1 MKKLSVQWKI
11 TFLSGLCLILT
22 SIALISFSVYN
33 AKQNQNIIKESSAE
47 SVIKKSTKILES
59 ESQLN
64 SVEIQKYLSEAFY
77 RAEMMVETALL
88 MKENAE
94 FNETLSEELR
104 MAQDEQIRRSVERF
118 DTLQSAFLVFK
129 KNALDGKDEEFMGA
143 DYAGSNEIGRLATY
157 WAINVEGTKALSNI
171 LYESLL
177 VEESN
182 RERFTCALESKSS
195 CLSTPRFSDYGDIS
209 TLTTTISMPILVDT
223 EVIGFMGIDLKLDN
237 LIAMA
242 KQTDKNLFDAKGSV
256 SILTDQTMLIAS
268 DNPDIKIGE
277 TYHSTHISDS
287 DMNGLISQ
295 KAVATQW
302 SQDGE
307 WLVAYAP
314 INIANKT
321 WGVLLEMPKSS
332 VIADAEHLDSI
343 IEQQIDKGI
352 VAELVAGIV
361 FIVVGFIIIA
371 IAALKLVTPIRTVV
385 ASLKDIASGEGD
397 LTQRLEVKSEDEIG
411 QLANNFNLFLEKIQG
426 TIKEVIQTSNQVVNT
441 TARAEQAAT
450 QIKNSSDSQFKEVD
464 LVATASEEMTQ
475 TAGLVFQN
483 ADMAV
488 NSATKANE
496 AATESQQVIENCAVE
511 MSRLVEQMSNAVPI
525 VEELAKHNLSITEI
539 LAVIEG
545 ISEQTNLLALN
556 AAIEAARA
564 GEQGRGFAVVADE
577 VRNLSSRT
585 KDSLSEIGSVIDNIQ
600 SGTKQVVA
608 AIHNGNELANNT
620 STRVVL
626 AVSELGSVFE
636 AISEIT
642 DMNTQIVRA
651 AEEQQTVSTEVNQS
665 VSKIRDLSAEIL
677 RQANSAEKVG
687 KDIAHIS
694 IEQQTILNQFKV

>member
-94 FNETLSEELR
+94 FNETPSEELR

-182 RERFTCALESKSS
+182 HERFTCVLESKSS

-223 EVIGFMGIDLKLDN
+223 EVIGFLGIDLKLDN

-256 SILTDQTMLIAS
+256 SILTDQIMLIAS
-268 DNPDIKIGE
+268 DNQDIKIGE

-287 DMNGLISQ
+287 DMNGLMSQ
-295 KAVATQW
+295 KTVATQW

-314 INIANKT
+314 INIANRT
-321 WGVLLEMPKSS
+321 WAVLLEMPKSS
-332 VIADAEHLDSI
+332 VVADAEHLDGI

-411 QLANNFNLFLEKIQG
+411 QLANNFNFFLEKLQG
-426 TIKEVIQTSNQVVNT
+426 TIKEVIQTSNQVADT

-450 QIKNSSDSQFKEVD
+450 QITNSSDSQFKEVD

-488 NSATKANE
+488 NSATKANK

-511 MSRLVEQMSNAVPI
+511 MSRLVEQMSDAVPI

-600 SGTKQVVA
+600 SGTKQVVT
-608 AIHNGNELANNT
+608 AIHSGNELANNA
-620 STRVVL
+620 STRVVQ

-651 AEEQQTVSTEVNQS
+651 AEEQQAVSTEVNHS

-677 RQANSAEKVG
+677 RQASSAEKVG

>member
-94 FNETLSEELR
+94 FNETSSEELR
-104 MAQDEQIRRSVERF
+104 MAEDEQIRRSVERF
-118 DTLQSAFLVFK
+118 DTLQSAFLVFN
-129 KNALDGKDEEFMGA
+129 KNALDGKDDEFMGA

-177 VEESN
+177 VDESN
-182 RERFTCALESKSS
+182 RERFTCALESKRS

-209 TLTTTISMPILVDT
+209 TLTTTISMPILVDS

-242 KQTDKNLFDAKGSV
+242 KQTDNNLFDSKGSV

-287 DMNGLISQ
+287 DMNGLIR
-295 KAVATQW
+295 KKKVETQW
-302 SQDGE
+302 SQDGD

-361 FIVVGFIIIA
+361 FIVVGFVIIA
-371 IAALKLVTPIRTVV
+371 IAALKLVAPIRTVV

-411 QLANNFNLFLEKIQG
+411 QLAYNFNLFLEKLQG
-426 TIKEVIQTSNQVVNT
+426 TIKEVIQTSNQVADT

-577 VRNLSSRT
+577 VRNLASRT

-608 AIHNGNELANNT
+608 VIHSGNELANNT
-620 STRVVL
+620 STQVVQ

-651 AEEQQTVSTEVNQS
+651 AEEQQAVSTEVNQS
-665 VSKIRDLSAEIL
+665 VSNIRDLSAEIL
-677 RQANSAEKVG
+677 RQASSAEKVG
-687 KDIAHIS
+687 KEIAHIS